1 MENGT
6 HKQQI
11 CNIEIRRFSRKIVG
25 DTPDLPTVKYDS
37 KEKLREEILYT
48 IYTKSYL
55 LKF

>member
-11 CNIEIRRFSRKIVG
+11 CNIEIRRFSRKIDG